1 MRDGYRRLKT
11 FMFNREDFIKTA
23 LKLAERGR
31 GLVSPNPLV
40 GAVVAKG
47 GRILGEGYHRAWG
60 MPHAETEAIRKAK
73 GKTKGA
79 SLYVNLEPCC
89 HYGKTPPC
97 TEAII
102 KAGIKE
108 VICSM
113 KDPNPLV
120 SGKGIEELEKNG
132 IKVRLGSMEKQAA
145 ELNSSYILN
154 IEQKRPYVIL
164 KWAQTLDGKTAT
176 VRGDSK
182 WITGESA
189 RQYVKKLRFEA
200 DGIIAGIN
208 TVLKDNPF
216 LDYSFPSFHPAKM
229 ESRKRYRK
237 IILDPQMKMPQ
248 QGNIW
253 NNSNTGILI
262 VTSDK
267 AQEEKISLFERRK
280 NCEVL
285 VLQTEN
291 GLFDMK
297 QLLTA
302 LYQKD
307 IGIII
312 VEGGSNTITRF
323 WEAKTADE
331 AIIFCSSKILGD
343 NRAITSI
350 GGRHKEKI
358 SEAVEIKIRETK
370 MFGQD
375 IMIRGTPCFQE

>member
-1 MRDGYRRLKT
+1 VRDGYRRLKT

>member
-1 MRDGYRRLKT
+1 
-11 FMFNREDFIKTA
+11 MFNREDFIKTA

>member
-1 MRDGYRRLKT
+1 VRDGYRRLKT

-154 IEQKRPYVIL
+154 NEQKRPYVIL
-164 KWAQTLDGKTAT
+164 KWAQTLDGKMATAM
-176 VRGDSK
+176 GDSK

-189 RQYVKKLRFEA
+189 RQYVKKLRFGA

-237 IILDPQMKMPQ
+237 IILDPQMKMPP

-262 VTSDK
+262 VASDK
-267 AQEEKISLFERRK
+267 APLEKISLFERRK
-280 NCEVL
+280 NCEVI

-291 GLFDMK
+291 GAFDMK

-323 WEAKTADE
+323 WEAKAADE

-343 NRAITSI
+343 NRAMTSI
-350 GGRHKEKI
+350 GGRDKEKI

-370 MFGQD
+370 IFGQD